1 MFSSKQLIMKKIYL
15 ITTIL
20 FSNFIISQSI
30 CDEYN
35 EGMRLYN
42 EKKVEESIATLI
54 SVYEKKIDTS
64 KCYRQAFNNIP
75 YLYLSLYL
83 SNESE
88 QDQLNCIIW
97 LNKILDSNL
106 DDKEETGNLFEPYS
120 NYKHRAAIM
129 LSKMYSNKNEFSKSL
144 DYLNDA
150 QKKYKYQT
158 FSAGSFEDNENKIAL
173 NKAEILFTQNKK
185 QDAILILINK
195 IFDDNIFYR
204 IRDASSFTDK
214 DYYIEL
220 REVTIGLIKE
230 EIKDKDQFIDKLKK
244 SIKKLKIVNEEIV
257 DNKQYGKGY
266 FYFDEYKFE
275 IGLINIESEKE
286 LVDRILNN
294 IFFTEINN

>member
-1 MFSSKQLIMKKIYL
+1 MKKIYI
-15 ITTIL
+15 ITTLL
-20 FSNFIISQSI
+20 FSNFIFSQSI

-42 EKKVEESIATLI
+42 EKKIEESIATLI
-54 SVYEKKIDTS
+54 NLYEKKVDTS

-88 QDQLNCIIW
+88 KDQLNCINW

-129 LSKMYSNKNEFSKSL
+129 LSKIYLNKNEFSKSL
-144 DYLNDA
+144 NYLNDS

-158 FSAGSFEDNENKIAL
+158 FSAGSFEVNENKIAL
-173 NKAEILFTQNKK
+173 NKAQILFAQNKK
-185 QDAILILINK
+185 QDAILILLNK
-195 IFDDNIFYR
+195 ILDDNIFYR
-204 IRDASSFTDK
+204 IRDASSFTEK

-220 REVTIGLIKE
+220 REETIGLIND
-230 EIKDKDQFIDKLKK
+230 EIKDKGQFINKLKK
-244 SIKKLKIVNEEIV
+244 SIKKLKIVNEEIIN
-257 DNKQYGKGY
+257 NKQYGKAY

-275 IGLINIESEKE
+275 IGFINLKTKKE
-286 LVDRILNN
+286 LVERLLKND
-294 IFFTEINN
+294 FFTQINY